1 MRLTMSE
8 RRESSNSTLFELLT
22 SPLRAFAKA
31 ETFGGIFH
39 IACTMAALVWANLS
53 WSAAC
58 FDLWHANL
66 TSSVTGF
73 ANTIQIL
80 TCIALVG
87 LLGTEILRSPCSWP
101 SKAFTEP
108 RSLPPPR
115 VSAAPFN
122 W

>member
-87 LLGTEILRSPCSWP
+87 VLGTEILRSLCALPF
-101 SKAFTEP
+101 KAFTEP
-108 RSLPPPR
+108 RSLSPR